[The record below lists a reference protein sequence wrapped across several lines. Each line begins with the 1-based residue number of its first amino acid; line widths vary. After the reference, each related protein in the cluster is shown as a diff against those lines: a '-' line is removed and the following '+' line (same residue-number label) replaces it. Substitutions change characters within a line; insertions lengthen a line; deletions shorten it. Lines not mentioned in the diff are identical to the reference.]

1 MIDINLYSYDKKPFD
16 VNDKFVINPLDDNGV
31 KKYLY
36 DKESHAHTYLDQIN
50 PVKMRQVYEEK
61 QKLDDYMESV
71 LQKRETE
78 RNLKYGLNTSS
89 NTNKNFQKK
98 ESNRKSLDDEPQFNT
113 NRDNKIE
120 EVYDSSKIV
129 SRHGQNQAKTYTQR
143 FYPHYKKIESKPL
156 DEKLSCFGN
165 TNFGKLYNPK
175 YSYQKLHKNDHKTRY
190 SVNEDEINNLNNQNK
205 FNTNSRSMR
214 KTGFESY
221 DIPRVTKKINANPV
235 EVEQFNKRCFKSF
248 SNFFNSGSNDFES
261 YLKDYNKKL
270 ESNLLN
276 QTGETF
282 LKSSNLPKINLI
294 LNQPELIIKKTGIGN
309 SKFMGAKYNPHNF
322 GLANFKNMTK
332 RNINGALF
340 LN

>member
-36 DKESHAHTYLDQIN
+36 NKESHAHTYLDQIN

-61 QKLDDYMESV
+61 QKLDEYMESV

-78 RNLKYGLNTSS
+78 RNLKYGLSS
-89 NTNKNFQKK
+89 TNNMQKK
-98 ESNRKSLDDEPQFNT
+98 ESIKNSNE
-113 NRDNKIE
+113 DNFHNNLNNE
-120 EVYDSSKIV
+120 RTEDVYDSSKV
-129 SRHGQNQAKTYTQR
+129 MHNVGKNQAKTYTQK
-143 FYPHYKKIESKPL
+143 FYPHYKKIEAKPL
-156 DEKLSCFGN
+156 DEKLACFGN

-175 YSYQKLHKNDHKTRY
+175 YSYQKLHKKSHKTRY
-190 SVNEDEINNLNNQNK
+190 SVNEDEIQNLNNHH
-205 FNTNSRSMR
+205 TNSRSLR

-221 DIPRVTKKINANPV
+221 DVPRVSNKTTKNPV
-235 EVEQFNKRCFKSF
+235 EVEQFNKKCFKSF
-248 SNFFNSGSNDFES
+248 SNFFNSGSNDFEG

-270 ESNLLN
+270 EINLLN
-276 QTGETF
+276 QTGEAF
-282 LKSSNLPKINLI
+282 LKASNLPKINLI

-309 SKFMGAKYNPHNF
+309 SKFMGSKYNPHNF

-332 RNINGALF
+332 RNNNGALF